1 MKRVVN
7 DLLYDT
13 ETSELLYT
21 EVDTQRKLYRTQNNH
36 FFTFYKNG
44 EIVPKSEEDTK
55 DYLGRV
61 DVDTYIKVFGQPE
74 KA

>member
-13 ETSELLYT
+13 ETSDLLYI
-21 EVDTQRKLYRTQNNH
+21 EVDTQRKLYRTPKGH

-44 EIVPKSEEDTK
+44 EIIPKSEEDTK

-61 DVDTYIKVFGQPE
+61 DVDTYIKVFGQPKE
-74 KA
+74 A